1 MIFFLLF
8 SHRVVAVKHT
18 SHPFFSVRS
27 VVVSHDCS
35 IRIVSP
41 PTGDVITTLLLDSRV
56 GVVDAAYAVEYG
68 KIK

>member
-18 SHPFFSVRS
+18 SHPFFPVRS